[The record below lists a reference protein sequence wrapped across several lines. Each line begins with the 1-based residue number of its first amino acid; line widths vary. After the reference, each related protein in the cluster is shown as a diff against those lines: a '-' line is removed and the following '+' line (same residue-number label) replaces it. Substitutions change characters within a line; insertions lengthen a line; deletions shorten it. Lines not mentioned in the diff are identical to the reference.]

1 MLLGVQISDK
11 SSGDK
16 DKDTAVPFKKVEESI
31 AFGLKLLQKC
41 LRGAAEVL
49 GDDLSPGALLSLPAV
64 PISRTVTAMDV
75 DSAEATEDGSYTSLV
90 IHTARDQIL
99 CSIHSKEDKQLYA
112 SLRYAVLEFLVFCND
127 SLQAL
132 SPAAG
137 AAAGTG
143 STFSGLYDS
152 YIIQVSL
159 RALHSFRA
167 LESLVTHLMGR
178 FSPISR
184 HVQPLR
190 IAPEV

>member
-1 MLLGVQISDK
+1 MSDK

-49 GDDLSPGALLSLPAV
+49 GDDLSSGALLTIPAV
-64 PISRTVTAMDV
+64 SHTATAMDV
-75 DSAEATEDGSYTSLV
+75 DSAEALEDSSHSTLV

-99 CSIHSKEDKQLYA
+99 SSIHSKEDKQLYA
-112 SLRYAVLEFLVFCND
+112 SLRYTVLEFLVFCND

-143 STFSGLYDS
+143 STFSGLFDS

-159 RALHSFRA
+159 PPLLTRRAGSRDLQK
-167 LESLVTHLMGR
+167 HLTINV
-178 FSPISR
+178 FSISR
-184 HVQPLR
+184 HVSH
-190 IAPEV
+190 IHVAPEL

>member
-1 MLLGVQISDK
+1 MQSSDK

-16 DKDTAVPFKKVEESI
+16 DTAVTFKKVEESI

-49 GDDLSPGALLSLPAV
+49 GDDLSSGALLSLPS
-64 PISRTVTAMDV
+64 ISNTATAMDI
-75 DSAEATEDGSYTSLV
+75 DSAEALEDSTYTALV
-90 IHTARDQIL
+90 IHTARDHIL
-99 CSIHSKEDKQLYA
+99 SSIHSKEDKELYA
-112 SLRYAVLEFLVFCND
+112 SLRYTVLEFLVFCNN

-152 YIIQVSL
+152 YTIQVSL
-159 RALHSFRA
+159 NAL
-167 LESLVTHLMGR
+167 
-178 FSPISR
+178 
-184 HVQPLR
+184 
-190 IAPEV
+190 